1 VTLDEF
7 REAFER
13 FRAAATA
20 DAIAARETMRAS
32 AELTALYQKF
42 DSEERALA
50 QTVLS
55 EWADSDDAGVR
66 WSARDLIRA
75 FRVVTAIES
84 LQRSAARLSG
94 SRDAPARY
102 EVLAIQR
109 LLKAAWRGL
118 ALQLH
123 PLCRFVGCQ
132 QRQGKGVDAA
142 FELRVEQFVDAAVA
156 IDAA

>member
-1 VTLDEF
+1 MTLDEF

-20 DAIAARETMRAS
+20 DAIAAREPMRAS

-109 LLKAAWRGL
+109 LLK
-118 ALQLH
+118 
-123 PLCRFVGCQ
+123 
-132 QRQGKGVDAA
+132 
-142 FELRVEQFVDAAVA
+142 ELGAD
-156 IDAA
+156 